1 MKDKKKEKSV
11 SPKPAEKSPETNETP
26 KTMNGVSKD
35 DEPMTISDSDDEK
48 IQKTPRKKDKL
59 LSGKIEISSDEDTK
73 AAKTSSEKKKERKT
87 GSGKKRKRL
96 LSSDEEKNEAAS
108 DDDNEDEDEE
118 AEEKPKK
125 KRRKRKKKGEDDGD
139 SDKENEDK
147 PKKEKTKARK
157 IMTDEK
163 LSEQTKQAEQDE
175 RERKARLEKIREERK
190 KQSGTEFE
198 TKDWDGIFNK
208 EPLVQV
214 DEDLKSNLKSH
225 QVEGIQFIWDCVIES
240 VKKEGDEYKL
250 GMKQTGNGCI
260 LAHCMGLGKT
270 LQVNMTS
277 I

>member
-1 MKDKKKEKSV
+1 MSN
-11 SPKPAEKSPETNETP
+11 P
-26 KTMNGVSKD
+26 
-35 DEPMTISDSDDEK
+35 DEAMTISDSEDEK
-48 IQKTPRKKDKL
+48 IQKTTKKVDKL
-59 LSGKIEISSDEDTK
+59 LAGKIEISSDEDTK

-87 GSGKKRKRL
+87 GSGKKRKRVM
-96 LSSDEEKNEAAS
+96 SSDEEKNEAAS
-108 DDDNEDEDEE
+108 DDDNEDEADS
-118 AEEKPKK
+118 EEKPKK
-125 KRRKRKKKGEDDGD
+125 KKRKRKKKGEADD

-175 RERKARLEKIREERK
+175 RERKARLEKIREQRK
-190 KQSGTEFE
+190 KVSGTEFE

-214 DEDLKSNLKSH
+214 DEDLKNNLKSH
-225 QVEGIQFIWDCVIES
+225 QVEGIQFIWDSVIES

-250 GMKQTGNGCI
+250 GMKQSGNGCI

-270 LQVNMTS
+270 LQVN
-277 I
+277 IVFRGYNFQNFI